1 MRTLALVA
9 LLAAPTLAQPKA
21 PPPLEDAKRTV
32 RREIEKW
39 YEGREVAKLY
49 VVTKWSKNKDLDAF
63 VADRKRLAKITW
75 ELVPTAARDGVDRD
89 EWLER
94 FAPENRSQI
103 SWGKIDLTPPLRL
116 AINRWEITGLRLT
129 RETVTCWAKVRP
141 VLVSGIE
148 KGKVTT
154 QNEPEA
160 EETVVW
166 IRQGGNLLLDR
177 ALDGTSLGAPGEEL
191 YDEPWFGG
199 SKSIGHV
206 VRRIASID
214 ADERVTQLERR
225 KLREEVGKELEGL
238 IAADAGSVAEV
249 TGDGCVIL
257 RSGRHEVLAWPADK
271 AALEQLR
278 LRKGDWVVVRGRVR
292 VARWG
297 EAGVGRRVELDQAEL
312 KPQP

>member
-1 MRTLALVA
+1 MRTLTLVV
-9 LLAAPTLAQPKA
+9 LLAAPALAQPKA
-21 PPPLEDAKRTV
+21 PPPLEDAKRAA

-49 VVTKWSKNKDLDAF
+49 DVVKKSRDVFTVIAN
-63 VADRKRLAKITW
+63 RKKLAKVTW
-75 ELVPTAARDGVDRD
+75 DMTPAVAREGVDSD
-89 EWLER
+89 EWLASL
-94 FAPENRSQI
+94 APEGRAQMT
-103 SWGKIDLTPPLRL
+103 WGTHGERIELPLARWKLTD
-116 AINRWEITGLRLT
+116 LRLT
-129 RETVTCWAKVRP
+129 RENVVTSATIR
-141 VLVSGIE
+141 SAFAGHE
-148 KGKVTT
+148 KGKLVSAESSRDIT
-154 QNEPEA
+154 EPL
-160 EETVVW
+160 VW
-166 IRQGGNLLLDR
+166 IRQGGDLLLDR
-177 ALDGTSLGAPGEEL
+177 RLDGSPLSAASEEL

-206 VRRIASID
+206 ARRIASID
-214 ADERVTQLERR
+214 ADERVTQLERK

-297 EAGVGRRVELDQAEL
+297 EAGVGRRVEIDQAEL